1 MSTPRL
7 RIRSAMLITLIL
19 AMTSIA
25 TAQTQRVLV
34 SFDENSRAAVVNLSA
49 TLKRRGV
56 SVLKASERHGVAVL
70 QGPAGSIKSIA
81 EGLPGAL
88 IVEDEKPRYLQA
100 CENNCMVN
108 DAVPWGVKFVQANS
122 TDAGPES
129 LFNSTVWVCVTDTG
143 KSSRKKSRILI
154 CQDL

>member
-1 MSTPRL
+1 
-7 RIRSAMLITLIL
+7 MLITLIL

-81 EGLPGAL
+81 EGLHGAL

-108 DAVPWGVKFVQANS
+108 DAPSGPASNETVPWGVKFVQANS